1 MYNAKLY
8 AYLLPEGTVGTVSLF
23 NRLVKRTTRSVYDRH
38 TGQYVAEPFV
48 YASCTGLPYLLPITA
63 TTTVAEVYGAAVA
76 WAKECNGGTFD
87 GTLPRFCGVFD
98 AVTDAANACRCGL
111 FAPRWHVRRLRHGL
125 LPAPRPVQGM

>member
-63 TTTVAEVYGAAVA
+63 ATTVAEVYGAAVA

-87 GTLPRFCGVFD
+87 GTLPPHP
-98 AVTDAANACRCGL
+98 AVAVLRCVRCRD
-111 FAPRWHVRRLRHGL
+111 RRCARLQMWATC
-125 LPAPRPVQGM
+125 PA